1 MLGVSPYFIFI
12 NEMFVSY
19 KKEKEKKGGDP
30 VTPMEEGELG
40 IISIQ
45 HKNKPLLAWWIW
57 RVNNEIDAL

>member
-1 MLGVSPYFIFI
+1 
-12 NEMFVSY
+12 MFVSY